1 MTQPSEKND
10 ERSPTDMDSGTQ
22 ATLVEINHQGE
33 IQLAGVRHALVL
45 ISIDHPIWDRIR
57 ESEERLTAL
66 LGKTVGDVE
75 KRMNAERRHEQTA
88 RIDSLVAEVRDLSS
102 RLGEAQAQ
110 TGDMRA
116 NIVETRRYANRL
128 LELLKDAWWVE
139 AAACYQALHHYAN
152 DNTVRG
158 L

>member
-1 MTQPSEKND
+1 VTQPSEKNG
-10 ERSPTDMDSGTQ
+10 ERSPTDTGSGTQ

-33 IQLAGVRHALVL
+33 IQLAAVRHALVL

-57 ESEERLTAL
+57 ETEERLTAL
-66 LGKTVGDVE
+66 LGKTVGEVE
-75 KRMNAERRHEQTA
+75 KRMNAERRHEMTA

-102 RLGEAQAQ
+102 RLGETQAQ

-128 LELLKDAWWVE
+128 LELLGDAWWVE